1 MDKQPQNSKKPNQYN
16 SYIKYSG
23 LGIQMVVTIYLGNL
37 LGGYLDER
45 YNPDSDLYTSLLTL
59 IAVFL
64 STFMIIRQVTAGA
77 KNDE

>member
-23 LGIQMVVTIYLGNL
+23 LGIQMAVTIYLGNR
-37 LGGYLDER
+37 LGIFLDGYFNTGSEIL
-45 YNPDSDLYTSLLTL
+45 SQIVTL

-64 STFMIIRQVTAGA
+64 STFMLIRQVTKSSA
-77 KNDE
+77 DH